1 MNRKRSG
8 RRTRSLVVMLV
19 VGALV
24 AGGWYL
30 LHRRVNLAQLWPAAT
45 APKAVPDAPAAV
57 AIDRIEPGNEG
68 RTVVVSGALRANA
81 PARDTEL
88 GVAVPNALA
97 LLRQVEMR
105 QWRETCTAAACEYAL
120 VWASKPIDWHTFRER
135 RGHENSM
142 PFPFSSQ
149 RFLASGVHLGAFN
162 VDPALAAAAV
172 EPIAY
177 PVHVAQLPPNLAATF
192 REQDGVLYTG
202 AVGSAPAAG
211 DLRIGYR
218 IVPAGEQ
225 RLSGTQKGD
234 RLIAPPAR

>member
-1 MNRKRSG
+1 MGRKRGS
-8 RRTRSLVVMLV
+8 RSPTLLVTVLV
-19 VGALV
+19 LAAFV

-30 LHRRVNLAQLWPAAT
+30 LHRRANLAQLWPVAT
-45 APKAVPDAPAAV
+45 TPKPAPSAPASV
-57 AIDRIEPGNEG
+57 AIDHVEPGNEG
-68 RTVVVSGALRANA
+68 RAVVVSGALRASV

-88 GVAVPNALA
+88 GVAAPNALA

-105 QWRETCTAAACEYAL
+105 QWRETCAAAACEYTL
-120 VWASKPIDWHTFRER
+120 VWAGKPIDWLTFRER
-135 RGHENSM
+135 DGHENSM

-149 RFLASGVHLGAFN
+149 RFLASGVRLGAFN

-177 PVHVAQLPPNLAATF
+177 PVHVAQLPPNLAATL

-225 RLSGTQKGD
+225 RLSGIQKGD
-234 RLIAPPAR
+234 RLIAPSAR

>member
-1 MNRKRSG
+1 MRRKRGG
-8 RRTRSLVVMLV
+8 RSPTLLVTVLVVAALA
-19 VGALV
+19 GA
-24 AGGWYL
+24 GWYL
-30 LHRRVNLAQLWPAAT
+30 LHRRANLALPWPVAI
-45 APKAVPDAPAAV
+45 APKAVPNTPVAV
-57 AIDRIEPGNEG
+57 AIDHLDPANEG
-68 RTVVVSGALRANA
+68 RSVVVSGALRISA
-81 PARDTEL
+81 PARDMEL
-88 GVAVPNALA
+88 GIGAPNALA

-120 VWASKPIDWHTFRER
+120 VWAAKPIDWHAFRER

-149 RFLASGVHLGAFN
+149 RFLASGVRLGAFN

-177 PVHVAQLPPNLAATF
+177 PVHLAQLPPNLAATF

-234 RLIAPPAR
+234 RLVAPPAR